1 MNSIIIDYDKCTS
14 CKTCV
19 NVCFLDVIRW
29 DEIEKKPI
37 VAYEE
42 DCVACNQ
49 CELECTEKCI
59 KVEYGER
66 DHIPVYY

>member
-1 MNSIIIDYDKCTS
+1 MNSINIDFDSCTS

-19 NVCFLDVIRW
+19 KVCFVDVIRW

-42 DCVACNQ
+42 DCVACNA
-49 CELECTEKCI
+49 CEIACPVKCI
-59 KVEYGER
+59 TVFYGELY
-66 DHIPVYY
+66 IPKYY